1 MIYYYRIIFNMK
13 NYYFFIDDL
22 DVTNDKIP
30 DGILVR
36 KVKLDF
42 SNKKILYL
50 KNFYIT
56 SEKLFNSDIYN
67 KTKRK
72 INNLG
77 KYLIS
82 NMNLFRVHL
91 FDVDKK
97 LIPHIIIS
105 KNSYFYKNKSLNY
118 ININKFY
125 NFLSNN

>member
-1 MIYYYRIIFNMK
+1 MK